1 MAYQTTSIYREKVYN
16 EDARHK
22 LKILFNGVEYPN
34 IDNVCEKLTINSR
47 IIPNGNT
54 NFALDN
60 FISKEATLIL
70 HNVALEDIVDP
81 VEIQIGTLTNSDSLG
96 DTYEYVPIGIF
107 NIQDIPTT
115 DKDKTTITLRDNAV
129 KFDFPYN
136 AEPLI
141 EGNGGSVSKMQIF
154 QDICSQAGVET
165 NVTSFLKDYEQVG
178 TYDNSKSGRQYIAY
192 LAEQAGAIA
201 IINRYGNLDF
211 IYLDNLEEQELPLQ
225 YVEKYEDAT
234 GFEISKVVYE
244 SGIIKYEK
252 GEETKD
258 TLYLDASNP
267 YINDKEIEKE
277 AQGNEVIVDIGE
289 SNNGE
294 GYDLLHLEKDGKC
307 EQDGEP
313 TPESPV
319 EIKTLPS
326 IKNLFDKNN
335 YNVFNGYIDSGG
347 RIISGSNDR
356 SIWIECKPNTDY
368 SFYFKQIALSTS
380 TTADNIQ
387 VGIYN
392 AEPVAQLTGTR
403 VWSRTRN
410 LATEDFPY
418 GWTFNSGNN
427 SYIMIK
433 IAQVQRTDF
442 LQSLESLIIVEGKI
456 IDGYRPYGNYT
467 KIKTKGKN
475 LLDIEDITPITN
487 ITNIDGIITINGSF
501 TSTIWALSNHI
512 VLKANKTYTLS
523 LTNTYADAGDSSFV
537 LRNNDTNKFVVK
549 FTDGSASYTPIEDVV
564 VNQLRLY
571 NNSITFDNYSF
582 SIQLEENSQA
592 TTYEPYKSK
601 ETLINLDKENLFDKN
616 NANIINC
623 NVNANTISTS
633 NNAKTLYIP
642 ITGGKT
648 YTISKIASSRFRIG
662 TTEIIPANNVTIS
675 NYQANDS
682 GTSITVTT
690 SSSANYLCVYY
701 FLNGTDTSTEQ
712 EILDSIKIYESENP
726 TPYYEICS
734 VGDTKDELVVENG
747 RAKLIR
753 RIGKAILNGSESGW
767 SKPST
772 NRFNLD
778 DFVTDYKKESGNVTY
793 ICDNYVAYN
802 QTSTNT
808 SFNSLVANV
817 DYGFNFGS
825 GDPNNL
831 RFKDVRYDNLTDFKN
846 SLATNNLIVYYILAT
861 PEEVDLGDYS
871 VGTLSGYNR
880 IYFDE
885 TLETNMKIRYVSSEE
900 QIDAIY
906 DILNGFKINSFK
918 TGKILGNPAIDPYDI
933 ISVHDKSKNLFDKNN
948 YNVLDAYF
956 NTGSINKITSN
967 SSTKTIYISCK
978 SNTTYTLSKILGTR
992 FFVGYTTTLPTTN
1005 IEVYNRTGSNTATQL
1020 TITTGNDAQYIVAFI
1035 RGGQDTLTLDEIL
1048 DTIQIEEGSVAT
1060 NYVPFKDE
1068 TYKTLATNTLTYNG
1082 KLIQTFDTQIKI
1094 GDKQSNVSL
1103 MSEPTF
1109 QKYART
1115 NIDNINNNIE
1125 LVVAEQ
1131 NETTERL
1138 SQVIQTV
1145 ESIQNTFQVTG
1156 GNNLIKDSQ
1165 GLLGDDVWTKQDG
1178 GTYLLGYDASLI
1190 GKTIATARLGISN
1203 GKMTSTS
1210 DNINGLVVGL
1220 QYTLSYKVSNE
1231 ANTTTKVKLTG
1242 NNVAYEKTYSEEV
1255 EFEEET
1261 FSFIA
1266 ETSTYTLEIESTTT
1280 MNGFGYIYDLMLNK
1294 GDAISWEPASGEI
1307 VGTVLKMSQLGM
1319 QIYCTGSDIATL
1331 MTAQGFQVRRYSNNT
1346 LYEVVTEFTS
1356 TGLKTKKA
1364 ETTELIISDYEWKQ
1378 ISYQYKDTL
1387 VLYKK
1392 ESD

>member
-22 LKILFNGVEYPN
+22 LKILFNGIEYPN

-60 FISKEATLIL
+60 FISKKATLIL
-70 HNVALEDIVDP
+70 HNVALTDIVDP

-211 IYLDNLEEQELPLQ
+211 VYLDNLEEQELPLQ
-225 YVEKYEDAT
+225 YVEKYEDGT

-307 EQDGEP
+307 EQDGTP

-347 RIISGSNDR
+347 RIVSGSNDR

-380 TTADNIQ
+380 TNTDNIQ

-392 AEPVAQLTGTR
+392 SKPVAQLTGTR
-403 VWSRTRN
+403 VWSKTRN
-410 LATEDFPY
+410 LATENFPY

-427 SYIMIK
+427 SYILIK
-433 IAQVQRTDF
+433 IAQVQRSDF
-442 LQSLESLIIVEGKI
+442 LKSLESLIIVEGKI
-456 IDGYRPYGNYT
+456 IDGYRPYGNYI

-475 LLDIEDITPITN
+475 LLDIEDIPPITN
-487 ITNIDGIITINGSF
+487 VTNTDGIITINGSF
-501 TSTIWALSNHI
+501 PSTNWSFSNQLI
-512 VLKANKTYTLS
+512 LKANKTYTLS
-523 LTNTYADAGDSSFV
+523 LTNTYADAGNSAFV
-537 LRNNDTNKFVVK
+537 LKNNDTDKFVVK
-549 FTDGSASYTPIEDVV
+549 FTDGSASYTPTEDVV

-571 NNSITFDNYSF
+571 NHNNRTFDNYSF
-582 SIQLEENSQA
+582 SIQLEQGSR
-592 TTYEPYKSK
+592 TTYEPYK
-601 ETLINLDKENLFDKN
+601 ERTTLIDVSKPNLFDEEYDNITTSITYKSINVGDGTFTLTTITPLNTAN
-616 NANIINC
+616 NANLFFLTG
-623 NVNANTISTS
+623 NVSSGASTSTNGVYLNRPITISST
-633 NNAKTLYIP
+633 NGY
-642 ITGGKT
+642 
-648 YTISKIASSRFRIG
+648 
-662 TTEIIPANNVTIS
+662 VTIAYRNDRGVDPT
-675 NYQANDS
+675 NYKTQ
-682 GTSITVTT
+682 
-690 SSSANYLCVYY
+690 L
-701 FLNGTDTSTEQ
+701 F
-712 EILDSIKIYESENP
+712 KSENP

-734 VGDTKDELVVENG
+734 VGDTKNELVVENG

-753 RIGKAILNGSESGW
+753 RIGKAILDGNENWAYYSSGQYFYNT
-767 SKPST
+767 SILANYPRS
-772 NRFNLD
+772 D
-778 DFVTDYKKESGNVTY
+778 VKKAIAFKS
-793 ICDNYVAYN
+793 NYFIDTE
-802 QTSTNT
+802 QTSISTTQDNIIILVNQPDRASEIDLKMTSLGTSTSDLKTWLSTHNT
-808 SFNSLVANV
+808 
-817 DYGFNFGS
+817 
-825 GDPNNL
+825 
-831 RFKDVRYDNLTDFKN
+831 
-846 SLATNNLIVYYILAT
+846 IVYYILAT
-861 PEEVDLGDYS
+861 PEEIDLGDYS

-1190 GKTIATARLGISN
+1190 GKTIATARIGISN